1 MNNMIEK
8 KGTRTDMIA
17 NNLTPAMAVHPGEL
31 IRDEIEFRG
40 IAQRELAR
48 RIEVSPTIIN
58 EVLKGKRQLGTELA
72 LLIGAALDIDAEPLI
87 ELQSRYNIYK
97 VQKDSSFQKRLS
109 SVKRMRTTV
118 FGNA

>member
-1 MNNMIEK
+1 MNNMVEK
-8 KGTRTDMIA
+8 KSTKTDMIA
-17 NNLTPAMAVHPGEL
+17 NNLTPAIAIHPGEL

-58 EVLKGKRQLGTELA
+58 EILKGKRQLSTEMA

-97 VQKDSSFQKRLS
+97 IHKDPSFQKRLA
-109 SVKRMRTTV
+109 SVKRISRTV